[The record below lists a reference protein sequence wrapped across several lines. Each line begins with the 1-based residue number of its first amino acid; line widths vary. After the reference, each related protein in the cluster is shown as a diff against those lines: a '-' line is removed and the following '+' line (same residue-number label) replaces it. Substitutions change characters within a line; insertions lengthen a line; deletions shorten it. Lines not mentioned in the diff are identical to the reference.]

1 MNLNE
6 KKGQR
11 SKLARSIA
19 CFECTLNFVARQLSR
34 LQKRKADSESAF
46 SIYWKI
52 INNNPFYFEH
62 FTFSGRFSTWPIR
75 CMTHIIWLISFGVF
89 VNGAKGEYWR
99 GNALMR
105 CKNSVVE
112 NREGLYGKSLRG
124 QTINVRIK
132 KCGQQP
138 CPNPHYLKIGNY
150 YYYFLYSFSF
160 GFLNPKVTLNVC
172 LKANQKMNTKTMKD
186 KPDLRC

>member
-132 KCGQQP
+132 NVDSSHVLILIIWRSGIIIIIFFI
-138 CPNPHYLKIGNY
+138 L
-150 YYYFLYSFSF
+150 FLLVFWIRRWLWMFVWRRTRRWTRRRWRTSQ
-160 GFLNPKVTLNVC
+160 T
-172 LKANQKMNTKTMKD
+172 
-186 KPDLRC
+186 

>member
-1 MNLNE
+1 
-6 KKGQR
+6 
-11 SKLARSIA
+11 
-19 CFECTLNFVARQLSR
+19 
-34 LQKRKADSESAF
+34 
-46 SIYWKI
+46 
-52 INNNPFYFEH
+52 
-62 FTFSGRFSTWPIR
+62 
-75 CMTHIIWLISFGVF
+75 
-89 VNGAKGEYWR
+89 
-99 GNALMR
+99 MR

-138 CPNPHYLKIGNY
+138 CPKPHYLKIGNY

-172 LKANQKMNTKTMKD
+172 LKANQKMNMKTMKD